1 MPKTVK
7 GWVMFAASVAL
18 VVIAIKKI
26 PQINQYVG
34 L

>member
-1 MPKTVK
+1 MPKNAK
-7 GWVMFAASVAL
+7 GWVMFAIAVVA
-18 VVIAIKKI
+18 VIAVVKRI